1 MQQIPEEIIDKAKTI
16 NGDIKNLVKQLNP
29 QNSNNLYI
37 YCSGAIQSFL
47 KEDLIDRM
55 IITRFPILLGSG
67 FPALLKRSMN

>member
-1 MQQIPEEIIDKAKTI
+1 MQQIPEEIIDKAKII

-29 QNSNNLYI
+29 QNSNILYI
-37 YCSGAIQSFL
+37 NCGVAIQSFL

-67 FPALLKRSMN
+67 FPALLI